1 MEPIKTTFHNKFRI
15 PSARADWHDY
25 NGGAYFVTICA
36 QNREHF
42 FGEIEN
48 GEMVLS
54 EIGDYV
60 NQNISE
66 IPQHNPYAEI
76 TLWVVMP
83 DHVHMIVIINND
95 KIPHEKRFVDTK
107 HYLNPVETFPETS
120 QTKQINGGNETSY
133 SKQIIGWNDKFQYL
147 YCLDTIQKFNGFD
160 TVQNMKNTE
169 TFRETSLQMEKPI
182 VRATQMQSWLSVVVR
197 QFKQSVTRFARTKQP
212 YFAWQTRYYDR
223 IIRNQDEMNRI
234 AIYIENNVAK
244 WGEGCEVDY

>member
-1 MEPIKTTFHNKFRI
+1 MEPIKTTFHDKFRVS
-15 PSARADWHDY
+15 SARADWHDY
-25 NGGAYFVTICA
+25 NGGAYFVTICT

-48 GEMVLS
+48 GEMLLS
-54 EIGDYV
+54 EIGKYA

-66 IPQHNPYAEI
+66 IPKHNPYAEI
-76 TLWVVMP
+76 PLWVVMP
-83 DHVHMIVIINND
+83 DHIHMIVIINHD
-95 KIPHEKRFVDTK
+95 KLPHEKRSIV
-107 HYLNPVETFPETS
+107 VETFH
-120 QTKQINGGNETSY
+120 
-133 SKQIIGWNDKFQYL
+133 
-147 YCLDTIQKFNGFD
+147 
-160 TVQNMKNTE
+160 
-169 TFRETSLQMEKPI
+169 ETSLQVVKPI

-223 IIRNQDEMNRI
+223 IIRNQDEMNKI

>member
-1 MEPIKTTFHNKFRI
+1 MEPIKTTFHSKFRVL
-15 PSARADWHDY
+15 SARADWHDY
-25 NGGAYFVTICA
+25 NGGAYFVTICT

-48 GEMVLS
+48 GEMLLS
-54 EIGDYV
+54 EIGKYA

-66 IPQHNPYAEI
+66 IPKHNPYAEI
-76 TLWVVMP
+76 PLWVVMP
-83 DHVHMIVIINND
+83 DHIHMIVIINHD
-95 KIPHEKRFVDTK
+95 KLPHEKRSIV
-107 HYLNPVETFPETS
+107 VETFPETS
-120 QTKQINGGNETSY
+120 LRHPRINC
-133 SKQIIGWNDKFQYL
+133 F
-147 YCLDTIQKFNGFD
+147 
-160 TVQNMKNTE
+160 E
-169 TFRETSLQMEKPI
+169 TFRETSLQMGKSI